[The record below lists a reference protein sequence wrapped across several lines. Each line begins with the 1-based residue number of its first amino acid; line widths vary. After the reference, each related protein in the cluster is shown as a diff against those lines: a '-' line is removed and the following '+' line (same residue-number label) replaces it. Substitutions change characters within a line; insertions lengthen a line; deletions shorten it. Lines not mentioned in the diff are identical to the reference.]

1 MAQTTA
7 PRTPAA
13 KATKATKSTAAE
25 APAAPVADDLSVL
38 LTPQRYEA
46 GTSSVPQEVATFVE
60 NAYEAWQTDKN
71 AWQVVTLSS
80 PEALE
85 RVFKQARR
93 YCFDRETKLTFQRR
107 RTDNPSE
114 LVYRVRDKIAVKRTK
129 K

>member
-1 MAQTTA
+1 MAQTA
-7 PRTPAA
+7 ASKTPAA
-13 KATKATKSTAAE
+13 KATRSTVVAE
-25 APAAPVADDLSVL
+25 TPAAPVADDLSAL
-38 LTPQRYEA
+38 LAPKRYEA

-71 AWQVVTLSS
+71 AWQVVTLSG